1 MIRLQT
7 EVEEVFDT
15 EDKDK
20 DREKD
25 KDKDKDQTVA
35 AVEGE
40 GEEEASPRE
49 EISEEEQRQFTK
61 YGPVIDKK
69 VVSRFSGG
77 SLEFYYHL

>member
-7 EVEEVFDT
+7 EAEEVFDT
-15 EDKDK
+15 EDKNK
-20 DREKD
+20 DRE

-35 AVEGE
+35 AEEGE

-61 YGPVIDKK
+61 YGPVVDKK
-69 VVSRFSGG
+69 AVSRPS
-77 SLEFYYHL
+77 YHTLLA